1 MITFESLQERS
12 LRHYRTVHIEN
23 KRGLKDP
30 SCAIC
35 FPPEEAS
42 EGFNKFWNW
51 YKTKVPAVSY
61 SEYTLRIFKDLISL
75 EIGEKNLIRDTKLL
89 NLIGSVKYLERP
101 EISIKDI
108 SLRIIEI
115 FICSKNFEL
124 SIEQAERNLE
134 EIQKGSPKSSKDNTP
149 ETESSEETETE
160 QGELFDIEYRA

>member
-108 SLRIIEI
+108 SLRIIHQKQNLQKRQKQNRENYLI
-115 FICSKNFEL
+115 LKTKLKGLYKN
-124 SIEQAERNLE
+124 
-134 EIQKGSPKSSKDNTP
+134 
-149 ETESSEETETE
+149 
-160 QGELFDIEYRA
+160 